1 MPRLTSS
8 ALISDRQ
15 PTLSVGILE
24 SLMPRLIRLFV
35 FGLSLCFLSSVLS
48 AAERPNVLLITLDDM
63 NWDSVGVFGCKVPGI
78 SPNIDRLASE
88 GMRFEHSHVTVAI
101 CQPTRAV
108 WMTGRYPHNSGA
120 FGFDRIRPGVPTL
133 VEALR
138 DAGFYTGLFA
148 KTGHV
153 VPTRAK
159 AWNEIVQASQ
169 LRNGRDPEKY
179 YEHTRDFLA
188 AAKQSGKPFFLMAN
202 SQDPHRPFAGSQQEA
217 GRRKNDRKSQSD
229 QYGGGFPGVSRTYL
243 ADEVT
248 VPKFLP
254 DIPDVRKEIA
264 EYFTSVHRADEITG
278 AVLRALDQAG
288 LRESTLVMFLS
299 DHGMPLPFAK
309 TNCWRNSTRTP
320 WIVRWPGVVKPNAF
334 DRLHMISGIDLSPT
348 ILDAVG
354 LKALDG
360 TDGRSFLDVLQG
372 KTDESRN
379 FVFTHINTIA
389 SRKDYSMR
397 SLQDR
402 RFGYIYNAWSD
413 GETKFRNES
422 QSGLTF
428 NAMVKA
434 AASDPAIAARVN
446 HFVYRTKEEFYDYEA
461 DPDALHNLIDDPAH
475 AEKISDFR
483 RRMRGAMSDSNDPLL
498 KKFEAEIKLQ

>member
-1 MPRLTSS
+1 MPRLFC
-8 ALISDRQ
+8 LLL
-15 PTLSVGILE
+15 LS
-24 SLMPRLIRLFV
+24 
-35 FGLSLCFLSSVLS
+35 LSLCVSSRSLS
-48 AAERPNVLLITLDDM
+48 AADRPNVLLITLDDM
-63 NWDSVGVFGCKVPGI
+63 NWDSVAVFGSKVPDI

-120 FGFDRIRPGVPTL
+120 LGFDRIRRDVSTL

-159 AWNEIVQASQ
+159 AWNEIVQAAQ
-169 LRNGRDPEKY
+169 LRNGRDPQKY

-188 AAKQSGKPFFLMAN
+188 AAKQAGKPFFLMAN

-217 GRRKNDRKSQSD
+217 GQKKNDKRAKND
-229 QYGGGFPGVSRTYL
+229 QYGGGFPGASRTYL
-243 ADEVT
+243 PEEVT

-254 DIPDVRKEIA
+254 DIPEVRKEIA

-278 AVLRALDQAG
+278 AVLRALDEAG
-288 LRESTLVMFLS
+288 LRDNTLVMFLS

-334 DRLHMISGIDLSPT
+334 DQRHMISGIDLCPT

-354 LKALDG
+354 LKPLDG
-360 TDGRSFLDVLQG
+360 TDGRTFLDVLKG
-372 KTDESRN
+372 KSDESRN
-379 FVFTHINTIA
+379 SVFTHINTIA

-475 AEKISDFR
+475 AAKVTEFR
-483 RRMRGAMSDSNDPLL
+483 RRMRDAMSGSNDPLL
-498 KKFEAEIKLQ
+498 AKFDAEIKVE

>member
-1 MPRLTSS
+1 MS
-8 ALISDRQ
+8 
-15 PTLSVGILE
+15 
-24 SLMPRLIRLFV
+24 RLIRLLI
-35 FGLSLCFLSSVLS
+35 LSLWLCPASRFLE

-63 NWDSVGVFGCKVPGI
+63 NWDSVAVFGCKVPGI

-120 FGFDRIRPGVPTL
+120 LGFDRIRRDVPTL
-133 VEALR
+133 VEALS

-159 AWNEIVQASQ
+159 AWNQIVQAAQ
-169 LRNGRDPEKY
+169 LRNGRDPQKY
-179 YEHTRDFLA
+179 YEHTRDFLG
-188 AAKQSGKPFFLMAN
+188 AAKQAGKPFFLMAN

-217 GRRKNDRKSQSD
+217 GRKRNDRKANSD
-229 QYGGGFPGVSRTYL
+229 QYGGGFPGVSRTYRPE
-243 ADEVT
+243 EVT

-254 DIPDVRKEIA
+254 DIPEVRKEIA

-278 AVLRALDQAG
+278 AVLRALDEAG
-288 LRESTLVMFLS
+288 LRDNTLVMFLS

-334 DRLHMISGIDLSPT
+334 DQRHMISGIDLCPT

-354 LKALDG
+354 LKPLDG
-360 TDGRSFLDVLQG
+360 TDGRTFLDVLNG
-372 KTDESRN
+372 KVDESRN

-434 AASDPAIAARVN
+434 AASDPAIAARVQ
-446 HFVYRTKEEFYDYEA
+446 HFVFRTKEEFYDYEA
-461 DPDALHNLIDDPAH
+461 DPDALHNLIDDPAQT
-475 AEKISDFR
+475 AKVTDFR
-483 RRMRGAMSDSNDPLL
+483 RRMRDAMAGSNDPLL
-498 KKFEAEIKLQ
+498 AKFESEIKVE

>member
-1 MPRLTSS
+1 MFRL
-8 ALISDRQ
+8 
-15 PTLSVGILE
+15 
-24 SLMPRLIRLFV
+24 MC
-35 FGLSLCFLSSVLS
+35 LSLLSFSLVWS
-48 AAERPNVLLITLDDM
+48 SGMVKAAERPNVLLITLDDM
-63 NWDSVGVFGCKVPGI
+63 NWDSVAVFGSKVPDI

-133 VEALR
+133 VEALS

-153 VPTRAK
+153 VPSRAN
-159 AWNEIVQASQ
+159 AWDRIVPAKV
-169 LRNGRDPEKY
+169 LRNGRDPQKY

-188 AAKQSGKPFFLMAN
+188 AARQEDKPFFLMAN

-217 GRRKNDRKSQSD
+217 GRKNNDRKSKND
-229 QYGGGFPGVSRTYL
+229 QYGGGFPGVSRTYRP
-243 ADEVT
+243 DEVT
-248 VPKFLP
+248 VPDFLP
-254 DIPDVRKEIA
+254 DIPEVRQEIA

-278 AVLRALDQAG
+278 AVLRALDEAG
-288 LRESTLVMFLS
+288 LRDSTLVMFLS

-320 WIVRWPGVVKPNAF
+320 WIVRWPGVVKPNSF
-334 DRLHMISGIDLSPT
+334 DRDHMVSGIDLCPT

-354 LKALDG
+354 LKPLDG
-360 TDGRSFLDVLQG
+360 TDGRTFLDVLHG
-372 KTDESRN
+372 KSDESRN

-389 SRKDYSMR
+389 SKRDYSMR
-397 SLQDR
+397 SLQSP

-428 NAMVKA
+428 KAMVKA
-434 AASDPAIAARVN
+434 AASDSAIAARVN

-461 DPDALHNLIDDPAH
+461 DPHALHNLIDDPAFVERI
-475 AEKISDFR
+475 ADFR
-483 RRMRGAMSDSNDPLL
+483 LRMRDAMVDSNDPLL
-498 KKFEAEIKLQ
+498 TKFDAEIKAGQGTR

>member
-1 MPRLTSS
+1 
-8 ALISDRQ
+8 
-15 PTLSVGILE
+15 
-24 SLMPRLIRLFV
+24 MPRLICLLLV
-35 FGLSLCFLSSVLS
+35 SLSLCVSPRSLR

-63 NWDSVGVFGCKVPGI
+63 NWDSVAVFGCKVPDI
-78 SPNIDRLASE
+78 SPNMDRLASE

-120 FGFDRIRPGVPTL
+120 LGFDRIRRDVPTL
-133 VEALR
+133 VEALQ

-159 AWNEIVQASQ
+159 AWNEIVQAKA
-169 LRNGRDPEKY
+169 LRNGRDPQKY
-179 YEHTRDFLA
+179 YEYTRDFLA
-188 AAKQSGKPFFLMAN
+188 TAKQAGKPFFLMAN

-217 GRRKNDRKSQSD
+217 GRKKNDKKANND
-229 QYGGGFPGVSRTYL
+229 QYGGGFPGVSRTYQPE
-243 ADEVT
+243 EVT

-254 DIPDVRKEIA
+254 DIPEVRKEIA

-278 AVLRALDQAG
+278 AVLRALDEAG
-288 LRESTLVMFLS
+288 LRENTLVMFLS

-334 DRLHMISGIDLSPT
+334 DQRHMISGVDLSPT

-354 LKALDG
+354 LKPLDG
-360 TDGRSFLDVLQG
+360 TDGRSFLGVLKG
-372 KTDESRN
+372 KSDESRDL
-379 FVFTHINTIA
+379 VFTHINTIA

-397 SLQDR
+397 SLQGR

-461 DPDALHNLIDDPAH
+461 DPDALHNLINDTAH
-475 AEKISDFR
+475 SAKVAEFR
-483 RRMRGAMSDSNDPLL
+483 RRMRDAMVGSNDPLL
-498 KKFEAEIKLQ
+498 AKFDGEIKAE

>member
-1 MPRLTSS
+1 MPRLFCVLLLGFSLAGS
-8 ALISDRQ
+8 A
-15 PTLSVGILE
+15 G
-24 SLMPRLIRLFV
+24 SLN
-35 FGLSLCFLSSVLS
+35 

-63 NWDSVGVFGCKVPGI
+63 NWDSVGVFGCEVPNI
-78 SPNIDRLASE
+78 SPHIDRLASE

-120 FGFDRIRPGVPTL
+120 FGFDRIRRDVPTL
-133 VEALR
+133 VEALH

-159 AWNEIVQASQ
+159 AWDEIVPAAQ
-169 LRNGRDPEKY
+169 LRNGRDPRKY
-179 YEHTRDFLA
+179 YEHTRNFLA
-188 AAKQSGKPFFLMAN
+188 AAKHENKPFFLMAN

-217 GRRKNDRKSQSD
+217 GRKKNDSKGNND
-229 QYGGGFPGVSRTYL
+229 QYGGGFPGVSRTYRPE
-243 ADEVT
+243 EVI

-254 DIPDVRKEIA
+254 DIPDVRREIA

-278 AVLRALDQAG
+278 AVLRALDEAG
-288 LRESTLVMFLS
+288 LRDSTLVMFLS

-334 DRLHMISGIDLSPT
+334 DQRHMISGIDLCPT

-354 LKALDG
+354 LKPLDG
-360 TDGRSFLDVLQG
+360 TDGRTFLDVLMG
-372 KTDESRN
+372 RSDESRD

-397 SLQDR
+397 SVQDR

-422 QSGLTF
+422 QSGLAF
-428 NAMVKA
+428 HAMVTA
-434 AASDPAIAARVN
+434 AASDAVIAARVN
-446 HFVYRTKEEFYDYEA
+446 HFVYRTREEFYDYEA
-461 DPDALHNLIDDPAH
+461 DPDALHNLIDEPAF
-475 AEKISDFR
+475 AEKIVEFR
-483 RRMRGAMSDSNDPLL
+483 RRMRDAMAGSNDPLL
-498 KKFEAEIKLQ
+498 AKFDAEIKAE